1 MLLYKFIITKLF
13 NSIILSTAILSS
25 ILYIFSIIELMTNRY
40 ALTDTLVL
48 GLINTLELL
57 LTIPTIVFL
66 MSVIL
71 FWNNIKKT
79 NELIIIRH
87 FLSLKKIILILS
99 TSIVLFASLEI
110 NKSNLANKMTNL
122 KENYLKKSI
131 NNESMKKIFF
141 QFDDNELT
149 ITKLEGLNIIEKKVE
164 RVSIYKFKN
173 DIFLKSLY
181 SADNKINDG
190 KIVMS
195 NPKITTQHSIF
206 SLDKKY
212 KLSLIQFGKFLYDNS
227 EKINIYNNDNNIRT
241 LSLLKKIMLIIILY
255 TYISVFLSKK
265 GMQKNSSVLK
275 YVTIAT
281 ILFIYSFATS
291 QTNLENYNNF
301 FQISVLLTFTFYLYK
316 NLANE

>member
-1 MLLYKFIITKLF
+1 
-13 NSIILSTAILSS
+13 
-25 ILYIFSIIELMTNRY
+25 MTNRY

-149 ITKLEGLNIIEKKVE
+149 ITKLEGLNIIKKKIE
-164 RVSIYKFKN
+164 RISIYKFKN
-173 DIFLKSLY
+173 DVFLNSLY

-190 KIVMS
+190 KIIMN
-195 NPKITTQHSIF
+195 NPKIITQHSIF
-206 SLDKKY
+206 SPDKKY
-212 KLSLIQFGKFLYDNS
+212 KLSLIQFGEFLYDNS
-227 EKINIYNNDNNIRT
+227 KKININNTDNNIET

-255 TYISVFLSKK
+255 THISVFLSKK

-275 YVTIAT
+275 YTTIAI
-281 ILFIYSFATS
+281 ILFTYSFVTS
-291 QTNLENYNNF
+291 QTYLENYNNF